1 MNEVTFMF
9 DNPVLTLVNTV
20 LIIGI
25 VLIAAAIP
33 WLDKITEE
41 QRKRNVALHKENMRL
56 QEGHSQR

>member
-9 DNPVLTLVNTV
+9 DNPVLAVVNTV
-20 LIIGI
+20 MLIGI
-25 VLIAAAIP
+25 LLAVAAIP
-33 WLDKITEE
+33 WLNKITEE

>member
-1 MNEVTFMF
+1 MDQVTFMF
-9 DNPVLTLVNTV
+9 DNPVSALVNTV

-25 VLIAAAIP
+25 VLMAVAIP
-33 WLDKITEE
+33 WLNKMTEE